1 MPDSLEGA
9 LGEAAERA
17 VASRAGRVL
26 AEVYVPELFDPFSG
40 GILANEG
47 DQQRYWDM
55 GDVFCRQALAKLP
68 EGPVNF
74 VYTDVGTSARMAQAW
89 ADSPQVH
96 VSSLCDRTI
105 AREGD
110 VATVVVCADP
120 MAARAI
126 PDLAQVMADS
136 AGAIGGQLILFNPV
150 FNNYEVGAGLTARR
164 LREAF
169 LSTFHTA
176 YSLRPFNGGAC
187 LKVDPAPWKVFVDD
201 PEKEGRYLLLQE
213 AADRPAG
220 DDLEYLLMEFDMKQS
235 GLDLDESPYG
245 KLMKFG
251 RSMQRFMRQIGTF

>member
-1 MPDSLEGA
+1 MRLYCRMPRSKARKAWLDAALDNDVERTALRAYDRNLIIKPRDDDVMPDSLEGA

-55 GDVFCRQALAKLP
+55 GDVFCRRTLAELP

-74 VYTDVGTSARMAQAW
+74 VYPDVGSSARMAGAW
-89 ADSPQVH
+89 ADHRPRVH

-136 AGAIGGQLILFNPV
+136 AGAVGGQLILFNPV

-164 LREAF
+164 MREE
-169 LSTFHTA
+169 
-176 YSLRPFNGGAC
+176 GGA
-187 LKVDPAPWKVFVDD
+187 
-201 PEKEGRYLLLQE
+201 
-213 AADRPAG
+213 
-220 DDLEYLLMEFDMKQS
+220 
-235 GLDLDESPYG
+235 
-245 KLMKFG
+245 
-251 RSMQRFMRQIGTF
+251 SMAI